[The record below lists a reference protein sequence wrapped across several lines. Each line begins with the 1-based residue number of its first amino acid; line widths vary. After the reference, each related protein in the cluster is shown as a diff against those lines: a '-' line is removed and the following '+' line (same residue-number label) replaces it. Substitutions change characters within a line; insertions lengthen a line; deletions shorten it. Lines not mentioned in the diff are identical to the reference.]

1 MRYSNKNISFAN
13 DSVLSLALHPD
24 YEHQIVTTSAGTSQ
38 VVVSHSESGRE
49 LIRLNCTPVT
59 RKMMEGYEEQGFS
72 VRSLDFL
79 NPGKSANKKALGS
92 TWTGTP
98 TDDEPEGVAFRV
110 LVPRQHEKVAM
121 DIPVVEE
128 KETSLYRFTDKA
140 NKGVIAFYIARFAIS
155 PSRLEDSWLADN
167 APIGALCQ
175 ATEVE
180 KAQRRLD
187 SLLRDEQAL
196 LESLEALRAKVA
208 KQTEAVAE
216 AQVAEAR
223 IMEAHAEKAAQA
235 KKAEKAS

>member
-38 VVVSHSESGRE
+38 VVVSHRVSQRE

-59 RKMMEGYEEQGFS
+59 QKQMLGYEEQGFS
-72 VRSLDFL
+72 VRSLAFL

-92 TWTGTP
+92 TWTPTP

-110 LVPRQHEKVAM
+110 LVPRCPKNVAM
-121 DIPVVEE
+121 DVEE
-128 KETSLYRFTDKA
+128 GTNLYRFTDKA
-140 NKGVIAFYIARFAIS
+140 ENGVIAFYIARFAIS

-187 SLLRDEQAL
+187 SLLRDEQSL
-196 LESLEALRAKVA
+196 MESLEALRVNVAAQAENVA
-208 KQTEAVAE
+208 KAE
-216 AQVAEAR
+216 AAEAR
-223 IMEAHAEKAAQA
+223 IMEAHAEKAAEA